1 MNMLAPVAILVALC
15 IPVDAGSIWNA
26 ADTAAPFAIRF
37 NDSDVTGTIT
47 VTATNVVVTDD
58 GNANSRVFADDATPT
73 LGEVVAA
80 INSATNSAGG
90 KNFEAVLWAGIAADV
105 VTNSYLIVRSAATI
119 TGEWDYGVKWDTSTA
134 KHYDSAVGVLI
145 GVSPTSA
152 GKIDRIFG
160 DPIGTGDVTLSVY
173 VDGSVKWS
181 RLIVSPV
188 YTTPASTTIGG
199 YTVPAVT
206 NTIITFGGGTN
217 APATSVTNTI
227 VSATYTV
234 ADSVNANVTDN
245 SVAFDFRVNI
255 EVGNQPAFV
264 RAARATTATTGGIG
278 ISDTIR

>member
-1 MNMLAPVAILVALC
+1 M
-15 IPVDAGSIWNA
+15 
-26 ADTAAPFAIRF
+26 
-37 NDSDVTGTIT
+37 
-47 VTATNVVVTDD
+47 
-58 GNANSRVFADDATPT
+58 
-73 LGEVVAA
+73 
-80 INSATNSAGG
+80 
-90 KNFEAVLWAGIAADV
+90 
-105 VTNSYLIVRSAATI
+105 
-119 TGEWDYGVKWDTSTA
+119 
-134 KHYDSAVGVLI
+134 
-145 GVSPTSA
+145 
-152 GKIDRIFG
+152 
-160 DPIGTGDVTLSVY
+160 TLSVY